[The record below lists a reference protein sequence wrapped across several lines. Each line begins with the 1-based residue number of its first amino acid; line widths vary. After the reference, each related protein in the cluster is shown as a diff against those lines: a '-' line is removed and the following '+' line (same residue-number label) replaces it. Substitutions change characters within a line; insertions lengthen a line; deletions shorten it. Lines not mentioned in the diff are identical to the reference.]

1 MPKLLSALLPQRFRK
16 RRPDA
21 RTRIRSALFVDFDNV
36 FHGLHTRRPEVA
48 DALAR
53 NFCEWLS
60 DLTRQKLPPG
70 AEEREIILWR
80 AYVNPK
86 GGVKDD
92 SGDGEWLSLSR
103 FRQALL
109 LSGFEV
115 VDCPALTS
123 GMKNAADIRMVVDV
137 LASLY
142 SEASQDRYD
151 EFIIASDDADFTPL
165 LQHLRARDLRTM
177 VISAGNAS
185 HAYTNLASISFDFL
199 KYLLRP
205 SGGLLAPAPADEAG
219 AGQALEPAPVV
230 QATDRFVAQSRIAV
244 PLSVLD
250 AELKVAFGDRD
261 SWFGYDSLV
270 DFLQETPLGSRL
282 RIGGGY
288 VWDPE
293 RHPQPK
299 PIVVAA
305 GAAPRSMMQLLRDT
319 VLPKIDAR
327 QYWGVFAKAA
337 SYVGRETEY
346 FEDRCVSW
354 CRDSLAREGVHVAE
368 QDVRRILARSHVH
381 AMARNVPPPTPEDIC
396 KSLLGHTTRTID
408 GRPLRPIETRNLR
421 EWLEKGRAGARVPPP
436 LASRPSPIAPP
447 ADPIR
452 AVRPE
457 SASDK
462 AVVTG
467 KVREVARKTDTYK
480 AFKVTGG
487 SDFGRVLGKAML
499 GPLGHGA
506 WGRLTVHQPSGGQ
519 FLSYTFWVESDVLD
533 DERFA
538 PGADVKA
545 ELETLDL
552 NNLAAGMQW
561 VCKQCDLVGAD

>member
-1 MPKLLSALLPQRFRK
+1 MPRLLSALRARRFRK
-16 RRPDA
+16 RAPVP

-36 FHGLHTRRPEVA
+36 FHGLYSRRPEVA

-53 NFCEWLS
+53 NFCDWLS
-60 DLTRQKLPPG
+60 GLAHQKLPPG
-70 AEEREIILWR
+70 AEEREILLWR

-92 SGDGEWLSLSR
+92 SNDGKWLSLSR
-103 FRQALL
+103 FREGLL

-142 SEASQDRYD
+142 SDAEQDRYD

-165 LQHLRARDLRTM
+165 LQHLRAQDRRTM
-177 VISAGNAS
+177 VISTGHAS
-185 HAYTNLASISFDFL
+185 HAYTNLANSSLDFVN
-199 KYLLRP
+199 YLLRP
-205 SGGLLAPAPADEAG
+205 AGGPTAPAEDEA
-219 AGQALEPAPVV
+219 AGQASQPGP
-230 QATDRFVAQSRIAV
+230 VAQAADHFVERSRIAV
-244 PLSVLD
+244 PLSVLE
-250 AELKVAFGDRD
+250 AELKEAFGARD
-261 SWFGYDSLV
+261 SWFGYDSLQ

-282 RIGGGY
+282 TIGGGY

-305 GAAPRSMMQLLRDT
+305 AAAPKPMMQLLRDT

-346 FEDRCVSW
+346 VEDRCVSW
-354 CRDSLAREGVHVAE
+354 CRDSLTREGVQMLEA
-368 QDVRRILARSHVH
+368 DVRRILARSHVH
-381 AMARNVPPPTPEDIC
+381 AMARNVTPPTAQDIC
-396 KSLLGHTTRTID
+396 DSLISHTNRTID
-408 GRPLRPIETRNLR
+408 GRPLRPAETRLLR

-436 LASRPSPIAPP
+436 LASRPAPIAPSN
-447 ADPIR
+447 PIR

-457 SASDK
+457 SASDTVVVK
-462 AVVTG
+462 A
-467 KVREVARKTDTYK
+467 KVREVARRVSTYK
-480 AFKVTGG
+480 AFKVTDGG
-487 SDFGRVLGKAML
+487 DFGRALGKAML
-499 GPLGHGA
+499 GPLGHGS
-506 WGRLTVHQPSGGQ
+506 WGRVTVHQSSGDQ
-519 FLSYTFWVESDVLD
+519 FLSYTFWIESDEMSD
-533 DERFA
+533 DGFA
-538 PGADVKA
+538 PGADARV
-545 ELETLDL
+545 ELEALDL
-552 NNLAAGMQW
+552 AGLGAGVEW
-561 VCKQCDLVGAD
+561 ICKQCDLVGS